1 MSLPERLER
10 AGITLPEVAKPVAA
24 YIPARIVGD
33 QVWTSGQLPVVQG
46 QLPRTGHV
54 GAEVTLEDAASDA
67 RQAALNGLAAIGSVV
82 DLAKVSRVL
91 KVTVFVNSDP
101 SFTDQAK
108 VANGVSELL
117 GELFDEAHVRSA
129 VGVATLPLGAPVEV
143 ELVAELA

>member
-1 MSLPERLER
+1 MSLPERLES

-82 DLAKVSRVL
+82 DLAKVARVL

-143 ELVAELA
+143 ELVAELS

>member
-82 DLAKVSRVL
+82 DLAKVAGVL

>member
-82 DLAKVSRVL
+82 DLAKVARVL

>member
-82 DLAKVSRVL
+82 DLAKVARVL

-101 SFTDQAK
+101 SFTDQAR

>member
-10 AGITLPEVAKPVAA
+10 VGITLPEVAKPVAA

-54 GAEVTLEDAASDA
+54 GAEVTLEDAAADA

-82 DLAKVSRVL
+82 DLAKVARVL

>member
-10 AGITLPEVAKPVAA
+10 AGIILPEVAKPVAA

-82 DLAKVSRVL
+82 DLAKVARVL

>member
-67 RQAALNGLAAIGSVV
+67 RQAALNGLAAIGLVV
-82 DLAKVSRVL
+82 DLAKVARVL